1 MDTEEVLEMMED
13 AIGKGLVKVPREYK
27 LSYEK
32 VIP

>member
-1 MDTEEVLEMMED
+1 MMED
-13 AIGKGLVKVPREYK
+13 TIGKGLVKVSKEYK

>member
-1 MDTEEVLEMMED
+1 MMED
-13 AIGKGLVKVPREYK
+13 AIGKGLVKVSKEYK